1 MEVRLIFIIHSCFF
15 NDKANMSEV
24 NCHLFMN
31 SDSSDYIF
39 FHKNYDPPGEYQ
51 LLIILFT

>member
-15 NDKANMSEV
+15 NDKANTSEV